1 MRGFTMENKTYEEA
15 LKRLEEVI
23 DLLEG
28 KDIPIDDSL
37 KLFQE
42 GIELYRFC
50 NIKLTEVEEKIT
62 LVIEGTNGIEEKPFS
77 LDNLEV

>member
-1 MRGFTMENKTYEEA
+1 MEHKSYEEA

-23 DLLEG
+23 ESLES
-28 KDIPIDDSL
+28 KEVPIDDSL

-50 NIKLTEVEEKIT
+50 NSKLTEVEEKVT
-62 LVIEGTNGIEEKPFS
+62 LVIEEENSLKEKSFS
-77 LDNLEV
+77 LENLEV